1 MYDDEW
7 LKGLTKLSNNVVS
20 WGESVEFAQDEL
32 IRRYEKLKA
41 ELKYKIE
48 NYMVIKEH
56 TMLPSMNDID
66 IAIDFLKVAHKK
78 RKDYTTQLHVMIH
91 NLEKEINNV

>member
-1 MYDDEW
+1 MFDDEW
-7 LKGLTKLSNNVVS
+7 LKDLTKLSNNVVS

-41 ELKYKIE
+41 ELTRKCS
-48 NYMVIKEH
+48 
-56 TMLPSMNDID
+56 MLPSMNDID
-66 IAIDFLKVAHKK
+66 IAIDFLKVAHEK

-91 NLEKEINNV
+91 NPEKEVNKDV